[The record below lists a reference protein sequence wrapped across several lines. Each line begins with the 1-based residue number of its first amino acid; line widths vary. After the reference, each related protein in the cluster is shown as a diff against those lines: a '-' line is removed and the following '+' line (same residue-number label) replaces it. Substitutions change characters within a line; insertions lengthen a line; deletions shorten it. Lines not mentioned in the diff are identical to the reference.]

1 MAYICL
7 HYGKYMTVSVGRIS
21 AIRRFSR
28 FYTKRIGL
36 LSDGILDSAWSLSEA
51 RVIYELAQAEGNGVT
66 GARLADTLE
75 LDPGYMSRILRTL
88 ERQEMVAKTRSE
100 ADRRQVLVRLSPEG
114 RAEYERLRS
123 GSRAQ
128 MADLLAGLTSGEQNR
143 LIESM
148 SIIESVLGA
157 DQDEV
162 RRPPRVS
169 YRSHRPG
176 DMGWIVQRHAEL
188 YHASHG
194 WDESFEAMVADIVA
208 TFVEKYDPT
217 CERSWI
223 AEVDGRRAGSI
234 ALVKKS
240 KTVGQLRLLLVEPWA
255 RGLGIG
261 GRLVSECVGQARHV
275 GYRRMVLYTV
285 RGLDPARRLYE
296 AEDFV
301 LTEETPGHAWGHD
314 HIAQTWEL
322 KL

>member
-1 MAYICL
+1 
-7 HYGKYMTVSVGRIS
+7 MTVSPGRIS
-21 AIRRFSR
+21 AVRRFSR

-36 LSDGILDSAWSLSEA
+36 LSDGILDSAWSPSEA
-51 RVIYELAQAEGNGVT
+51 RVIYELAHTEASGVT

-100 ADRRQVLVRLSPEG
+100 ADRRQVLVRLSKKG

-123 GSRAQ
+123 GSQAQ
-128 MADLLAGLTSGEQNR
+128 VADLLSGLTSVEQSQ

-148 SIIESVLGA
+148 LAIENVLGA
-157 DQDEV
+157 DRDEALG
-162 RRPPRVS
+162 PRSVT

-194 WDESFEAMVADIVA
+194 WDASFEAMVADIVA
-208 TFVEKYDPT
+208 TFVEKYDPAF
-217 CERSWI
+217 ERSWI

-234 ALVKKS
+234 ALVRKS

-261 GRLVSECVGQARHV
+261 TRLVSECVGQARHV

-296 AEDFV
+296 AEGFV
-301 LTEETPGHAWGHD
+301 LTEEAAGHAWGHD

>member
-1 MAYICL
+1 MARICL
-7 HYGKYMTVSVGRIS
+7 HYGNHMMVSPERIS
-21 AIRRFSR
+21 SVRRFSR
-28 FYTKRIGL
+28 FYTKRVGL
-36 LSDGILDSAWSLSEA
+36 LSDGVLDSPWSLSQA
-51 RVIYELAQAEGNGVT
+51 RVIYELAHAETNGVT
-66 GARLADTLE
+66 GARVANTLG
-75 LDPGYMSRILRTL
+75 LDPGYVSRILRAL
-88 ERQEMVAKTRSE
+88 ERQHMVEKTRSE
-100 ADRRQVLVRLSPEG
+100 EDRRHVLVRLSPTG

-123 GSRAQ
+123 GSQAQ
-128 MADLLAGLTSGEQNR
+128 VADLLSGLTSEEQDQ
-143 LIESM
+143 LIDSM
-148 SIIESVLGA
+148 VAIEGVLGA
-157 DQDEV
+157 GPGE
-162 RRPPRVS
+162 PRAQRKVS

-188 YHASHG
+188 YHESHG

-223 AEVDGRRAGSI
+223 AEVDGRRAGCI
-234 ALVKKS
+234 ALVRKS

-261 GRLVSECVGQARHV
+261 ARLVSECVGQARHV

-285 RGLDPARRLYE
+285 HGLDAARHLYE
-296 AEDFV
+296 AEGFE
-301 LTEETPGHAWGHD
+301 LTEEEPGHAWGHD